1 MEKGLIH
8 LYTGDGKGKTTAAIG
23 LAVRAAGA
31 GKQVLFVQFMNG
43 RDTGELYGLAQVKG
57 IEILRSEKDFGFYVS
72 MTEEQKEELAGI
84 HNELLRKTIDRMQSG
99 RAQVII
105 LDEVTYPLRWK
116 LLDEELLW
124 QLLARTEEKRFYPEI
139 VCTGRNAPKEL
150 EECADY
156 LTRMDAVRH
165 PYEKGI
171 GARRGIEF

>member
-1 MEKGLIH
+1 MVKKRYIERLDATLPMLGFGCMRLPLKEDNYTFDLEKCEEMFDYAMAHGLN
-8 LYTGDGKGKTTAAIG
+8 YFDTAYSYADG
-23 LAVRAAGA
+23 
-31 GKQVLFVQFMNG
+31 Q
-43 RDTGELYGLAQVKG
+43 
-57 IEILRSEKDFGFYVS
+57 SEKAVG
-72 MTEEQKEELAGI
+72 
-84 HNELLRKTIDRMQSG
+84 LLSKYPRESYFITTK
-99 RAQVII
+99 
-105 LDEVTYPLRWK
+105 LPLYPEYVTYDSTWEDLEK

-171 GARRGIEF
+171 GAREGIEY